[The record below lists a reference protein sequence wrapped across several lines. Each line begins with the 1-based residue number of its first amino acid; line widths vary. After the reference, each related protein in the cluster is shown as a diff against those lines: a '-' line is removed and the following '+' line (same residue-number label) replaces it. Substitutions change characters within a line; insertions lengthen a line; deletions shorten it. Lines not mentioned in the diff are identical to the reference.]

1 MCRDACAGKSFIAN
15 SSTMKW
21 RKQFFFLCALVSVF
35 ALNAW
40 SQDAPDSQAVRP
52 SGVSGPV
59 RKAKA
64 VTAKDT
70 EDADVESTAAHKT
83 KTSKSTHAA
92 SHRKRAKEKETEES
106 IPAPTEYTPEGIPKT
121 SAASAIVVDANSG
134 KILYEKNADQTRVPA
149 STQKLL
155 TALVVAESGFLE
167 RTVTVQV
174 VDTLAEPVKLNIKAG
189 DTYQRIDL
197 LRALLVKSPNDVARC
212 LARDNAGSIEAFAE
226 IMNRRAQQLGAVHS
240 HLAESGFLER
250 TVTVQVVDTLAEPVK
265 LNIKAGDTYQRIDLL
280 RALLVKSPNDVAR
293 CLARDNAG
301 SIEAFAQIMNRRA
314 QELGAVHSHFVN
326 PNGLPIPG
334 QYSTARDLSLIA
346 RAAYANP
353 TIRSIV
359 CLPQLVFRYANG
371 RTRELENT
379 NKLLRRLPYCNGMK
393 TGYTDA
399 AGKCL
404 IASGT
409 RPGKDVI
416 VVVLGDSSS
425 KVWRDA
431 SALLSWGLLM

>member
-1 MCRDACAGKSFIAN
+1 MIWRNRIWLLSALIL
-15 SSTMKW
+15 SS
-21 RKQFFFLCALVSVF
+21 LLS
-35 ALNAW
+35 AW
-40 SQDAPDSQAVRP
+40 AQDTVDSDLVRP
-52 SGVSGPV
+52 SGVNGPV

-64 VTAKDT
+64 VTQKKT
-70 EDADVESTAAHKT
+70 ADDDDESAAPKA
-83 KTSKSTHAA
+83 KTSKSSHARSRRA
-92 SHRKRAKEKETEES
+92 RAKSKETPDT
-106 IPAPTEYTPEGIPKT
+106 IPAPTGFTPEGIPKT
-121 SAASAIVVDANSG
+121 SAASVMVVDANTG
-134 KILYEKNADQTRVPA
+134 KILYEKNADQVRPPA

-155 TALVVAESGFLE
+155 TALIVAETGFLD
-167 RTVTVQV
+167 RPVTVQSI
-174 VDTLAEPVKLNIKAG
+174 DGMCDPVKLGIKPG
-189 DTYQRIDL
+189 ETYQRMDL

-226 IMNRRAQQLGAVHS
+226 TMNRRALQ
-240 HLAESGFLER
+240 
-250 TVTVQVVDTLAEPVK
+250 
-265 LNIKAGDTYQRIDLL
+265 
-280 RALLVKSPNDVAR
+280 
-293 CLARDNAG
+293 
-301 SIEAFAQIMNRRA
+301 
-314 QELGAVHSHFVN
+314 LGAVHSHFVN
-326 PNGLPIPG
+326 PNGLPVPG
-334 QYSTARDLSLIA
+334 QYSSARDLAIIA

-379 NKLLRRLPYCNGMK
+379 NKLLRRVPYCNGMK

-416 VVVLGDSSS
+416 VVVLGDSSGR
-425 KVWRDA
+425 VWRDA

>member
-1 MCRDACAGKSFIAN
+1 MI
-15 SSTMKW
+15 W
-21 RKQFFFLCALVSVF
+21 RNRVSFLCALILSS
-35 ALNAW
+35 LLSAW
-40 SQDAPDSQAVRP
+40 AQDVADSDLLRP
-52 SGVSGPV
+52 SGVPGPV

-64 VTAKDT
+64 VTTKEEPDSDT
-70 EDADVESTAAHKT
+70 ESAAPKA
-83 KTSKSTHAA
+83 KKSKSSHAR
-92 SHRKRAKEKETEES
+92 SPRTRAKSKESPES
-106 IPAPTEYTPEGIPKT
+106 IPAIEYTPDGIPKT
-121 SAASAIVVDANSG
+121 SAASVIVVDANSG
-134 KILYEKNADQTRVPA
+134 KILYEKNADQIRPPA

-155 TALVVAESGFLE
+155 TALIVAESGFLD
-167 RTVTVQV
+167 RPVTVQS
-174 VDTLAEPVKLNIKAG
+174 VDTMCDPVKLGIKPG
-189 DTYQRIDL
+189 ETYQRMDL

-212 LARDNAGSIEAFAE
+212 LARDNAGSVEGFAE
-226 IMNRRAQQLGAVHS
+226 IMNRRALQ
-240 HLAESGFLER
+240 
-250 TVTVQVVDTLAEPVK
+250 
-265 LNIKAGDTYQRIDLL
+265 
-280 RALLVKSPNDVAR
+280 
-293 CLARDNAG
+293 
-301 SIEAFAQIMNRRA
+301 
-314 QELGAVHSHFVN
+314 LGAVHSHFVN
-326 PNGLPIPG
+326 PNGLPVPG
-334 QYSTARDLSLIA
+334 QYSSARDLAVIA
-346 RAAYANP
+346 RTAYANP

-425 KVWRDA
+425 RVWRDA

>member
-1 MCRDACAGKSFIAN
+1 
-15 SSTMKW
+15 MKLLRPW
-21 RKQFFFLCALVSVF
+21 LWFLCAVTLASVPS
-35 ALNAW
+35 AW
-40 SQDAPDSQAVRP
+40 SQDAAASDAVRP
-52 SGVSGPV
+52 SGISGPV
-59 RKAKA
+59 RKAKE
-64 VTAKDT
+64 VTGKENLAKANSSDG
-70 EDADVESTAAHKT
+70 EQEADAEPSSTRKT
-83 KTSKSTHAA
+83 KSSKSTHTR
-92 SHRKRAKEKETEES
+92 SHRARAKAKETSES

-121 SAASAIVVDANSG
+121 TAASVIVVDANSG
-134 KILYEKNADQTRVPA
+134 KTLYEKNADQFRAAA

-155 TALVVAESGFLE
+155 TALVVAESGFLD
-167 RTVTVQV
+167 RQVTVQPT
-174 VDTLAEPVKLNIKAG
+174 DTFAEPVKLNIKAG

-226 IMNRRAQQLGAVHS
+226 VMNRRAQQ
-240 HLAESGFLER
+240 
-250 TVTVQVVDTLAEPVK
+250 
-265 LNIKAGDTYQRIDLL
+265 
-280 RALLVKSPNDVAR
+280 
-293 CLARDNAG
+293 
-301 SIEAFAQIMNRRA
+301 
-314 QELGAVHSHFVN
+314 LGAVHSHFVN
-326 PNGLPIPG
+326 PNGLPVPG

-346 RAAYANP
+346 RAAYGNP

-359 CLPQLVFRYANG
+359 CLPQLVFRFANG

-425 KVWRDA
+425 HVWRDA
-431 SALLSWGLLM
+431 SALLSWSLWL